1 MSLPRLVEQLVGK
14 EGVSLKLENPEK
26 YHFDPDKLLSLL
38 VKVILVFSESSQFIL
53 CMNEEGTPEATVDA
67 KEATAQPTPPVTP
80 SVISSVTPSVTTMP
94 PEAYCLRP
102 RETVIGVARRVRSRQ
117 RPDE

>member
-1 MSLPRLVEQLVGK
+1 MVPRDSVVAREKEEEDCWEKNVG
-14 EGVSLKLENPEK
+14 
-26 YHFDPDKLLSLL
+26 
-38 VKVILVFSESSQFIL
+38 
-53 CMNEEGTPEATVDA
+53 MNEEGTSEATVDA

-80 SVISSVTPSVTTMP
+80 SVTPSVTTMP

-117 RPDE
+117 HPDE

>member
-1 MSLPRLVEQLVGK
+1 MVPRDSVVAREKEEEDCWEKNVG
-14 EGVSLKLENPEK
+14 
-26 YHFDPDKLLSLL
+26 
-38 VKVILVFSESSQFIL
+38 
-53 CMNEEGTPEATVDA
+53 MNEEGTPEATVDA

-80 SVISSVTPSVTTMP
+80 SVTPSVTTMP

-102 RETVIGVARRVRSRQ
+102 RETVIGVARRVRSGQ

>member
-1 MSLPRLVEQLVGK
+1 MVPRDSVVAREKEEEDCWEKNVG
-14 EGVSLKLENPEK
+14 
-26 YHFDPDKLLSLL
+26 
-38 VKVILVFSESSQFIL
+38 
-53 CMNEEGTPEATVDA
+53 MNEEGTSEATVDA

-80 SVISSVTPSVTTMP
+80 SVTPSVTTMP

-102 RETVIGVARRVRSRQ
+102 RETVIGVARRVRSGQ

>member
-1 MSLPRLVEQLVGK
+1 MSTNAQPPTSPPPSALVREGSLVVVPRDSVVAREKEEEDCWEKNVG
-14 EGVSLKLENPEK
+14 
-26 YHFDPDKLLSLL
+26 
-38 VKVILVFSESSQFIL
+38 
-53 CMNEEGTPEATVDA
+53 MNEEGTPEATVDA

-102 RETVIGVARRVRSRQ
+102 RETVIGVARRVRSGQ

>member
-1 MSLPRLVEQLVGK
+1 MVPRDSVVAREK
-14 EGVSLKLENPEK
+14 EEEDCWEK
-26 YHFDPDKLLSLL
+26 NVD
-38 VKVILVFSESSQFIL
+38 
-53 CMNEEGTPEATVDA
+53 MNEEGTSEATVDA
-67 KEATAQPTPPVTP
+67 KEVTAQPTPPVTP
-80 SVISSVTPSVTTMP
+80 SVTPSVTTMP

>member
-1 MSLPRLVEQLVGK
+1 MVPRDSVVAREKEEEDCWEKNVG
-14 EGVSLKLENPEK
+14 
-26 YHFDPDKLLSLL
+26 
-38 VKVILVFSESSQFIL
+38 
-53 CMNEEGTPEATVDA
+53 MNEEGTPEATVDA

-80 SVISSVTPSVTTMP
+80 SVISSVTPSVTPSVTTMP

>member
-1 MSLPRLVEQLVGK
+1 MVPRDSVVAREKEEEDCWEKNVG
-14 EGVSLKLENPEK
+14 
-26 YHFDPDKLLSLL
+26 
-38 VKVILVFSESSQFIL
+38 
-53 CMNEEGTPEATVDA
+53 MNEEGTSEATVDA
-67 KEATAQPTPPVTP
+67 KEATAQPTP
-80 SVISSVTPSVTTMP
+80 SVTPSVTTMP

>member
-1 MSLPRLVEQLVGK
+1 MVPRDSVVAREKEEEDCWEKNVG
-14 EGVSLKLENPEK
+14 
-26 YHFDPDKLLSLL
+26 
-38 VKVILVFSESSQFIL
+38 
-53 CMNEEGTPEATVDA
+53 MNEEGTSEATVDA

-80 SVISSVTPSVTTMP
+80 SVTSSVTTMP